1 MEDLDRYLVEIVD
14 PIVKEFED
22 NADSRRHAFIA
33 CVAVFHAIDYLAYPR
48 SSRTLRETFR
58 RESSDF
64 GIVDEVAHAF
74 KHVETGNPNNRL
86 NVESVFAHKGDFSND
101 FSDDFDISKVTVKG
115 RPGVDLLTNVR
126 RTVKYLREY
135 RPSIRPRR
143 GAPPAAQPPRP
154 PTQG

>member
-33 CVAVFHAIDYLAYPR
+33 CVAVFHAIDYLAYPS

-74 KHVETGNPNNRL
+74 NHVATGKPNNRL
-86 NVESVFAHKGDFSND
+86 TGESLFAHKGDFSKAV
-101 FSDDFDISKVTVKG
+101 SDD
-115 RPGVDLLTNVR
+115 
-126 RTVKYLREY
+126 
-135 RPSIRPRR
+135 
-143 GAPPAAQPPRP
+143 
-154 PTQG
+154 